1 MGSAVLP
8 GWSLALQVP
17 PYPTCCQA
25 ATSSWS
31 LRLRGLPTLG
41 PWAGR
46 HCSDQKPR
54 APSLP
59 AAFLKG
65 CACALPLFCP
75 CSSDMPM
82 ACHQALN
89 RCPYKGASG
98 PERDTSPER
107 AGLFPVLPSPSVE
120 NQDMESGLGTAGL
133 LPPFL
138 GHICLMAKAW
148 SLGQALRSLCPVPSG
163 LPNLPLLPPSRHIP
177 SFLCP
182 ACPARMHLLAF
193 ATRLYH
199 QTVTSL
205 GPPGLLLG
213 VHAWRSTRVSS
224 CSADLSAPTGGSEA
238 LGCCPEEVALSRAL
252 VRGQPGKVGLGVC

>member
-1 MGSAVLP
+1 MGFRP
-8 GWSLALQVP
+8 GWSGSGSWAQLCSLDGVLLSKCP
-17 PYPTCCQA
+17 PSTTCCQA

-46 HCSDQKPR
+46 HSSDQKPR

-138 GHICLMAKAW
+138 GHICLMAN
-148 SLGQALRSLCPVPSG
+148 PVPCPLWPPPLALAPS
-163 LPNLPLLPPSRHIP
+163 LQTHPLLSVPSLP
-177 SFLCP
+177 SSH
-182 ACPARMHLLAF
+182 A
-193 ATRLYH
+193 
-199 QTVTSL
+199 
-205 GPPGLLLG
+205 PPGLC
-213 VHAWRSTRVSS
+213 H
-224 CSADLSAPTGGSEA
+224 
-238 LGCCPEEVALSRAL
+238 
-252 VRGQPGKVGLGVC
+252 